1 MIRAPVLISLTIC
14 NCIVLSATCIYL
26 SSCNYCQFHEPVDK
40 HLACGRPPTAAEME
54 PHNTKEVMAAAL
66 KPELSVTAP
75 QPGRPARAGGKG
87 RFLLCSFREV
97 LDGLESTAC
106 SLREAYSDTVYF
118 KCAP

>member
-1 MIRAPVLISLTIC
+1 
-14 NCIVLSATCIYL
+14 
-26 SSCNYCQFHEPVDK
+26 
-40 HLACGRPPTAAEME
+40 ME

-87 RFLLCSFREV
+87 RFLLCSFCEV

-106 SLREAYSDTVYF
+106 SLREAYSDAVYF